1 MSPTVIKDQLKHF
14 VRSQWFRYLTIV
26 LMTLLLFAPLLLI
39 PQIFEQSDLCGGMCM
54 RRFFLL
60 FPGIGWDDLSR
71 QIETAAIGVA
81 ILLTIL
87 TVTFLFGR
95 LWCGYLCPMGG
106 LPELVSKLFHDRWK
120 IDYRSLPQ
128 VPIRYGYFITYLIL
142 LPALGFS
149 ACTLCNFITLPR
161 LFEALS
167 GDLRGIAYLISTI
180 GAVNLGLL
188 ILLGFFAKLGR
199 GYCQFLCPI
208 GAIDGLVNRVA
219 AKLPFVRRVRV
230 ERSRCTG
237 CRVCAEVCICGA
249 VRMVDRVAVVD
260 QLSCMSCRECVVAC
274 EWGAIDWLPMPSEKM
289 PKRLKKGIEVSP
301 PPVWTAVTSE
311 QNPKQTNNNRRRWV
325 FIGLL
330 SCIVLVWFNMDD
342 AAAGE
347 RQSDPDG
354 CLVCHAA
361 EGLAYVNEKGVI
373 RNASINS
380 DHYFSSIHGNVPCRD
395 CHRKIR
401 EYPHQAE
408 NGAVDCAASCHLE
421 EPSQG
426 VAYSHQ
432 TIAEEFA
439 DSIHGKGAVDGLTAE
454 NRWDESRNDQPPSCR
469 RCHSNTLYIPL
480 DKREEFKEIFAH
492 EEEVC
497 GNCHQGEVWNGQMGG
512 HILRRLLGVR
522 WTKQE
527 EVAMCNECHLDQQA
541 MTETQREDAL
551 SGEQKP
557 SDAHFIYA
565 SDSYEMTLHGRLVS
579 EDNAHGVSCNECHA
593 PAGYHHG
600 ILPTEHPQ
608 SAVNPE
614 QLTQLCGSSGCHAY
628 ADSPYNEDFLLSDMH
643 DLDWVPGYF
652 INTSPIETWQ
662 TSDWQKVLM
671 FITPVSVIFI
681 VTGIIWSIFA
691 GSRSDA
697 LPILGG
703 KRFEK
708 VFLSRKKRPVKNS
721 KKTDQVVKDRVFRQ
735 GVRRHWAEK
744 FNRLRRKKEHP
755 QGTSD

>member
-1 MSPTVIKDQLKHF
+1 VSSPGYKEQLKAF
-14 VRSQWFRYLTIV
+14 IRSRWFRYGTLSMMTI
-26 LMTLLLFAPLLLI
+26 LLFAPLLLI
-39 PQIFEQSDLCGGMCM
+39 PQLFEQSDLCGGMCM

-60 FPGIGWDDLSR
+60 FPGIGWDDFSR
-71 QIETAAIGVA
+71 QLETAAIGVA

-87 TVTFLFGR
+87 TVTFFFGR

-106 LPELVSKLFHDRWK
+106 FPELVSKLFHDRWK

-128 VPIRYGYFITYLIL
+128 VPIRYGYFITYIIL

-161 LFEALS
+161 LFEAFS
-167 GDLRGIAYLISTI
+167 GELRGIAYLISTI

-188 ILLGFFAKLGR
+188 VLLGFFAKLGR

-208 GAIDGLVNRVA
+208 GAIDGLVNRIG

-274 EWGAIDWLPMPSEKM
+274 EWGAIDWLPTPSHKL
-289 PKRLKKGIEVSP
+289 PKRLKKGIEVAP
-301 PPVWTAVTSE
+301 APVWTAVTVPVE
-311 QNPKQTNNNRRRWV
+311 KKVKNNNRRRWAFV
-325 FIGLL
+325 GLL
-330 SCIVLVWFNMDD
+330 SGIVLLWFNLDEAE
-342 AAAGE
+342 AAE

-354 CLVCHAA
+354 CLVCHAV
-361 EGLAYVNEKGVI
+361 EGLAYVGKNGLI
-373 RNASINS
+373 RNASIDS

-401 EYPHQAE
+401 EFPHKPE
-408 NGAVDCAASCHLE
+408 NGEVDCAASCHIE

-426 VAYSHQ
+426 VAYTHEA
-432 TIAEEFA
+432 IAKEFTA
-439 DSIHGKGAVDGLTAE
+439 SIHGKGAVDGLSAE
-454 NRWDESRNDQPPSCR
+454 NRWDESRNDKPPSCR

-480 DKREEFKEIFAH
+480 QKREEFKEVFAH

-527 EVAMCNECHLDQQA
+527 EVSMCNDCHLDQEA
-541 MTETQREDAL
+541 MAETVRADTP
-551 SGEQKP
+551 SGEKKA
-557 SDAHFIYA
+557 SDAHFIHA
-565 SDSYEMTLHGRLVS
+565 SDSYEMTLHGRLVE
-579 EDNAHGVSCNECHA
+579 EDNLHGVSCNECHA
-593 PAGYHHG
+593 PQGYHHG
-600 ILPTEHPQ
+600 ILPTEHPD

-614 QLTQLCGSSGCHAY
+614 HLTQLCGASGCHGY
-628 ADSPYNEDFLLSDMH
+628 VENRLNNDFLLSDMH
-643 DLDWVPGYF
+643 DLDWVPGHFANYAM
-652 INTSPIETWQ
+652 IESWR
-662 TSDWQKVLM
+662 SSEWHKVL
-671 FITPVSVIFI
+671 FI
-681 VTGIIWSIFA
+681 VAPLSVFFIASGIIWSIFA
-691 GSRSDA
+691 GSKSDA

-703 KRFEK
+703 KRFER
-708 VFLSRKKRPVKNS
+708 VFLARKKRPKKAS
-721 KKTDQVVKDRVFRQ
+721 QKTDQVVKERIFQ
-735 GVRRHWAEK
+735 FGVKRLKMEK
-744 FNRLRRKKEHP
+744 INRLRREQDK
-755 QGTSD
+755 QL

>member
-1 MSPTVIKDQLKHF
+1 
-14 VRSQWFRYLTIV
+14 
-26 LMTLLLFAPLLLI
+26 MTLLLFAPLLII
-39 PQIFEQSDLCGGMCM
+39 PQLFEQSDLCGGLCM

-60 FPGIGWDDLSR
+60 FPGMGWEDLSR
-71 QIETAAIGVA
+71 QLETAAIGVA

-87 TVTFLFGR
+87 TVSFFFGR

-106 LPELVSKLFHDRWK
+106 VPELVSKLFHDRWK

-161 LFEALS
+161 LFEAFN

-208 GAIDGLVNRVA
+208 GAIDGLVNRIG

-274 EWGAIDWLPMPSEKM
+274 EWGAIDWLPMPSHRI
-289 PKRLKKGIEVSP
+289 PKRLKKGIEVAP
-301 PPVWTAVTSE
+301 PPVWTAVS
-311 QNPKQTNNNRRRWV
+311 PKVNQEIQGNTRRRWV
-325 FIGLL
+325 FVGLL
-330 SCIVLVWFNMDD
+330 SGIALLWLNLDK
-342 AAAGE
+342 AESAE

-361 EGLAYVNEKGVI
+361 EGLAYVDDNGVV
-373 RNASINS
+373 RNASIQS
-380 DHYFSSIHGNVPCRD
+380 DHYLSSIHGNVPCRD
-395 CHRKIR
+395 CHRNIR
-401 EYPHQAE
+401 EYPHQPE
-408 NGAVDCAASCHLE
+408 NGEVDCAASCHLE

-426 VAYSHQ
+426 VAYSHEP
-432 TIAEEFA
+432 IAEEFV
-439 DSIHGKGAVDGLTAE
+439 DSTHGKGAVDGLTAT
-454 NRWDESRNDQPPSCR
+454 NRWEESRNDRPPSCR
-469 RCHSNTLYIPL
+469 RCHSNTLYIPEH
-480 DKREEFKEIFAH
+480 KRAQFKQVFAH

-522 WTKQE
+522 WSKQE
-527 EVAMCNECHLDQQA
+527 EVAMCNDCHLDRAA
-541 MTETQREDAL
+541 MAKVERAETVT
-551 SGEQKP
+551 GEEKP
-557 SDAHFIYA
+557 SDAYFIHA
-565 SDSYEMTLHGRLVS
+565 SDSYEMTLHGRLVG
-579 EDNAHGVSCNECHA
+579 EDNDHGVSCNECHA
-593 PAGYHHG
+593 PQGFRHG
-600 ILPTEHPQ
+600 ILPTENPD
-608 SAVNPE
+608 SAVNPQ
-614 QLTQLCGSSGCHAY
+614 QLPELCGSSGCHSY
-628 ADSPYNEDFLLSDMH
+628 ANNPINRDFLLSDMH

-652 INTSPIETWQ
+652 MNYPLIEAWQ
-662 TSDWQKVLM
+662 DSLWHKVLL
-671 FITPVSVIFI
+671 FI
-681 VTGIIWSIFA
+681 VPISVLFMTVGLFWSVFV
-691 GSRSDA
+691 GSRSDS

-708 VFLSRKKRPVKNS
+708 LFLARKKRPKKTAN
-721 KKTDQVVKDRVFRQ
+721 KTDQVVKNRFFRLGKQ
-735 GVRRHWAEK
+735 RRWSITT
-744 FNRLRRKKEHP
+744 NRLRRKQERE
-755 QGTSD
+755 